1 VSSEPRNIDP
11 DARMSQLLEA
21 GDEGLGLLREDQP
34 GRVWARCADLLDHR
48 FGPRSMALV
57 LGPPGAPE
65 LLFCHGGERPTVEW
79 LADWPPWQGRRPP
92 PLIAGA
98 DERGL
103 RPSALAMVDE
113 LDAELWVPLFPDVR
127 TVGLLSLGPRKDAR
141 GYDDGDRSFLQWLA
155 RHLEVALGNAL
166 RAQERREEHR
176 RLDRSVHALSLLLDV
191 SRAVTAAHQLQHVLE
206 LVLQGTIETVGA
218 QKASLALFDPE
229 CDELRIHLVKGLPDR
244 SLEDAINSGEHECM
258 SFRPGE
264 GIAGR
269 VFLTRSPIRIDDTGR
284 DDRFVDAH
292 RSFADSILCVPLVT
306 DGEAIGVIN
315 VTNPPRDRAFDA
327 ADEDHLMMLAAQAA
341 GAINRARL
349 YELASTDELTGLH
362 VRRLI
367 LQRLK
372 QEVRRW
378 QRYGQHLSVAML
390 DLDHF
395 KRVNDTHGHAAGDEV
410 LRAVGRILREQLR
423 RDLDLAG
430 RFGGEE
436 FMVLFPSTREGG
448 AEVACERLRRA
459 FADARIPV
467 DGAELSVT
475 VSIGLAGCER
485 RRETALSL
493 IKRADAALY
502 RAKEGGRDRVC
513 RADPLLD
520 G

>member
-1 VSSEPRNIDP
+1 M
-11 DARMSQLLEA
+11 AA

-48 FGPRSMALV
+48 FSPRSMALV
-57 LGPPGAPE
+57 LGPPSAPD
-65 LLFCHGGERPTVEW
+65 LMFCHGRERPPGGWDAE
-79 LADWPPWQGRRPP
+79 WPPWQGRRPP
-92 PLIAGA
+92 SLMGAGDA
-98 DERGL
+98 GVVRS
-103 RPSALAMVDE
+103 SALGMAEE
-113 LDAELWVPLFPDVR
+113 LDAELWLPLFPDVR
-127 TVGLLSLGPRKDAR
+127 TVGLLSIGPRTDGE

-155 RHLEVALGNAL
+155 RHLEVALGNAM
-166 RAQERREEHR
+166 RAQERRDEHR

-191 SRAVTAAHQLQHVLE
+191 SRAVTAAHQLKHVLE

-218 QKASLALFDPE
+218 QKASLALYEPE
-229 CDELRIHLVKGLPDR
+229 KDLLRIHLVKGLPDR
-244 SLEDAINSGEHECM
+244 ALEDAINSGEHQCM

-269 VFLTRSPIRIDDTGR
+269 VFLSRAPIRIDDTSR
-284 DDRFVDAH
+284 DDRFVDVS
-292 RSFADSILCVPLVT
+292 RSFATSILCVPLVT

-315 VTNPPRDRAFDA
+315 VTNPPRDRAFDG
-327 ADEDHLMMLAAQAA
+327 ADEDHLMMLAAQAS

-367 LQRLK
+367 LQRLR

-378 QRYGQHLSVAML
+378 QRYGQHLSVAMV
-390 DLDHF
+390 DIDHF
-395 KRVNDTHGHAAGDEV
+395 KRVNDTRGHAAGDEV
-410 LRAVGRILREQLR
+410 LRATGRLLRDQLR
-423 RDLDLAG
+423 RDLDMAG

-436 FMVLFPSTREGG
+436 FLLLFPATPESG
-448 AEVACERLRRA
+448 AAVACERLRRA
-459 FADARIPV
+459 VADARVPI
-467 DGAELSVT
+467 DGGEVGIT

-485 RRETALSL
+485 RRETALSM

-502 RAKEGGRDRVC
+502 RAKQGGRNQLC
-513 RADPLLD
+513 RADRSLD